1 MKNLNYEFASDCS
14 FDNMPLMFLFNV
26 ILVIIFS
33 NNWFELLFDL
43 RV

>member
-14 FDNMPLMFLFNV
+14 FDNMLLMFLFNV
-26 ILVIIFS
+26 ILVIFS
-33 NNWFELLFDL
+33 NSWFELLFDL